1 MFCIDT
7 VLGSPVFLSC
17 VPDPAPRARP
27 PATVSEYSN
36 SRQSSR
42 LQLSGF
48 QSFRSCVNLVLPNT
62 EHRTQ
67 ILHRVVTPAV
77 TSIATVNSDAGSV
90 SGVYAAVCSVQ
101 CAGGCSSV
109 CGVYVCKT
117 SSGLIVVNI
126 RDLQSVD

>member
-1 MFCIDT
+1 MNIYRVLVAGAGTTSQKCCYIDT
-7 VLGSPVFLSC
+7 VLGSPVFLSS

-27 PATVSEYSN
+27 PAIVSVYSN

-67 ILHRVVTPAV
+67 LLRRLH
-77 TSIATVNSDAGSV
+77 
-90 SGVYAAVCSVQ
+90 
-101 CAGGCSSV
+101 
-109 CGVYVCKT
+109 T
-117 SSGLIVVNI
+117 SSNIDGHSQLRYLISFMGLYAKHLLDLKVKI